1 MLKGVPASLGYAI
14 APILKI
20 DRQTIDTTKFTVK
33 NIKTEV
39 SYLHEAIEKT
49 VAQLEA
55 LKLKNAQTFDHET
68 ASIFDAHIAIAKDPE
83 VIKQVEEKIIKEA
96 CNVAY
101 AVKSVVLKIVD
112 MFKDIEDDYL
122 RQRASD
128 LLEVSDRIIK
138 NHLDIEM
145 IDLEKIDY
153 QVILAA
159 HEITASEAAMVNP
172 KYVLGFLSE
181 VGGKNSHS
189 SIIARLLG
197 IPALVGVK
205 DLMKTIKNNE
215 KVILD
220 AEDGKLIRSYT
231 KETESL
237 YQDKIT
243 NFNLEKQKLESLI
256 GVKPYTHDGHYVELL
271 ANIGSYQDVKF
282 AKKQNAYGVGL
293 FRTELIFLDRYELP
307 SEDEQ
312 YHEYKKVLESFYPQP
327 VTIRTLDIG
336 GDKPLPYLKHQDEL
350 NPALGIRGI
359 RFSLVKDDMLK
370 TQLKA
375 LLRASVHGHLKIM
388 FPMIST
394 KEEFVKVKRMVKQIE
409 KELIQ
414 DNINVGT
421 YELGV
426 MIEVPSAALI
436 ADQLASV
443 VDFFSIGTNDLIQY
457 TLAADRLNS
466 KLDYLNQPFHISIL
480 RLIHMVTTAAKKNN
494 IKTAVCGEMASDPIA
509 ACLLIGLGVDEL
521 SMTASSIVKVKDK
534 ILKNSYEDLVKLSH
548 EILSLTSDIAVIHQL
563 KKHIK

>member
-33 NIKTEV
+33 NIKTEIA
-39 SYLHEAIEKT
+39 YLHEAIDKT
-49 VAQLEA
+49 VSQLES
-55 LKLKNAQTFDHET
+55 LKLKNEETFDHET
-68 ASIFDAHIAIAKDPE
+68 SSIFDAHIAIAKDPE
-83 VIKQVEEKIIKEA
+83 VIKQVEEKIIKET

-101 AVKSVVLKIVD
+101 AVKSVVLKVVD
-112 MFKDIEDDYL
+112 MFKDIEDEYL
-122 RQRASD
+122 KQRASD

-145 IDLEKIDY
+145 IDLEKINHE
-153 QVILAA
+153 VILTA

-220 AEDGKLIRSYT
+220 AEEGRLIRSFT
-231 KETESL
+231 KETENL
-237 YQDKIT
+237 YQNKIT

-256 GVKPYTHDGHYVELL
+256 GVKPYTHDGHYVELF
-271 ANIGSYQDVKF
+271 ANIGSYQDVKY

-307 SEDEQ
+307 SENEQ
-312 YHEYKKVLESFYPQP
+312 YHEYKKVLESFHPLP

-336 GDKPLPYLKHQDEL
+336 GDKPLPYLKHHEEL

-359 RFSLVKDDMLK
+359 RFSLVKEDMFK
-370 TQLKA
+370 AQMRA
-375 LLRASVHGHLKIM
+375 LLRSSIHGHLKIM

-394 KEEFVKVKRMVKQIE
+394 KEEFIKVKRLVKKIETELIHEQIE
-409 KELIQ
+409 
-414 DNINVGT
+414 VGT

-466 KLDYLNQPFHISIL
+466 KLEYLNQPFHTSIL
-480 RLIHMVTTAAKKNN
+480 RLVHMVTTAAKKNK
-494 IKTAVCGEMASDPIA
+494 IKTAVCGEMASDPVA

-521 SMTASSIVKVKDK
+521 SMTSSSIVSVKDR
-534 ILKNSYEDLVKLSH
+534 ILKNNYKDLV
-548 EILSLTSDIAVIHQL
+548 ILSEKLLSCSDEKESMLLL
-563 KKHIK
+563 KEYIK